1 MSRSKGELSDL
12 EGLDGHVLCCVAA
25 VVGAF
30 AVAVT
35 AAFAVSV
42 AFAAAAVAMWLRLLL
57 SLFLLLLLPPLLLLY
72 LQSMSPTLLLYVFR
86 PCKASTFTNTF

>member
-1 MSRSKGELSDL
+1 M
-12 EGLDGHVLCCVAA
+12 LCCVAA

-42 AFAAAAVAMWLRLLL
+42 AFAAAAVAM
-57 SLFLLLLLPPLLLLY
+57 
-72 LQSMSPTLLLYVFR
+72 
-86 PCKASTFTNTF
+86 

>member
-1 MSRSKGELSDL
+1 MLLLLPPLLLLLSCLDGVDAYAGLWPRPYHSEIVSRSKGELSDL

-42 AFAAAAVAMWLRLLL
+42 AFAAAVAM
-57 SLFLLLLLPPLLLLY
+57 
-72 LQSMSPTLLLYVFR
+72 
-86 PCKASTFTNTF
+86 

>member
-12 EGLDGHVLCCVAA
+12 EGLDGHVLCCVASA

-42 AFAAAAVAMWLRLLL
+42 AFAAAAVAM
-57 SLFLLLLLPPLLLLY
+57 
-72 LQSMSPTLLLYVFR
+72 
-86 PCKASTFTNTF
+86 

>member
-42 AFAAAAVAMWLRLLL
+42 AFAAFAAVAM
-57 SLFLLLLLPPLLLLY
+57 
-72 LQSMSPTLLLYVFR
+72 
-86 PCKASTFTNTF
+86 